1 MTGIRTDLAYEQYTQ
16 HPTSSIFREEKLH
29 KGCRLHI
36 LETKETT
43 GGIPKGRHLTLF
55 SPPSDEDPFAAG
67 DHLCD
72 ALFSLLR
79 TEAERLLG
87 TNDFTGKHVLFVGL
101 GNAAATVDS
110 FGPSAARRIRP
121 TAHIKEEAPTL
132 FSLLP
137 CAALAVFCPGVSGSS
152 GIKSTALLSAVLS
165 SYRPDLLL
173 VGDSL
178 VAADPS
184 HLGRTLQLSD
194 AGLRP
199 GGGMHRREEA
209 IDQAFAGCPVLS
221 VGLPTAVHVSSLFR
235 DLDIEPPPKVC
246 GNEHYLAP
254 SSVDLLIAEAADAL
268 GKAVER
274 AFGIPH

>member
-16 HPTSSIFREEKLH
+16 HPASSVFWEEKLH
-29 KGCRLHI
+29 NGCRLHI
-36 LETKETT
+36 LEAKEAN
-43 GGIPKGRHLTLF
+43 GDIPKGRHLTLF
-55 SPPSDEDPFAAG
+55 FSPSDEDPFAAA

-87 TNDFTGKHVLFVGL
+87 TDDFTGKRILFVGL

-110 FGPSAARRIRP
+110 FGPSTARQIRP
-121 TAHIKEEAPTL
+121 TAHIKEEEPRL
-132 FSLLP
+132 FSLLS
-137 CAALAVFCPGVSGSS
+137 CAALAVFCPGVSASS
-152 GIKSTALLSAVLS
+152 GIKSTALLSAALTC
-165 SYRPDLLL
+165 YHPDLLL
-173 VGDSL
+173 LADSL
-178 VAADPS
+178 VAADPL
-184 HLGRTLQLSD
+184 HLGRTVQLSD

-199 GGGMHRREEA
+199 GGGVHRREEA

-235 DLDIEPPPKVC
+235 HLDMEAMPKVC
-246 GNEHYLAP
+246 GDEHYLAP

-274 AFGIPH
+274 TFGIPH